1 MEETQQKLRAFIT
14 DNFLFGR
21 ADQKLSDE
29 DSLIEN
35 GIIDSTGVL
44 QLVSFLEQECGVHVE
59 DDEIVPDNLDSLSK
73 LAAFTNRKS
82 RSVER
87 SASEGWSKHG
97 ALSQVPALGATRVVR
112 RAIPVESVK

>member
-59 DDEIVPDNLDSLSK
+59 DDEIVPDNLDSLRK
-73 LAAFTNRKS
+73 LTAFTTRKS
-82 RSVER
+82 SFVEHNGTE
-87 SASEGWSKHG
+87 SWSKRG
-97 ALSQVPALGATRVVR
+97 ALSQAPALGTTRVVR
-112 RAIPVESVK
+112 RGIHVESVK